1 MNKPASYSRSGP
13 VGNIVMDDGKLN
25 IMSVDML
32 AALHR
37 AFDEAERD
45 KTVAVLSGRGKA
57 FSAGFDLNVFAEGTA
72 EGDARDDEIRRRA
85 RLAAAFVSDAGG
97 RRLQRPRPADG
108 RLSADVVRHPH
119 RRRGYLLASA

>member
-37 AFDEAERD
+37 AFDQAERD
-45 KTVAVLSGRGKA
+45 KTVVVLSGRGKA
-57 FSAGFDLNVFAEGTA
+57 FSAGFDLNVFAG
-72 EGDARDDEIRRRA
+72 ARPKRCMR
-85 RLAAAFVSDAGG
+85 
-97 RRLQRPRPADG
+97 
-108 RLSADVVRHPH
+108 
-119 RRRGYLLASA
+119 